1 MKAEILCI
9 GTELL
14 LGDIVNTNAAFLAQK
29 LAQMGIEVYHQT
41 VVGDNPE
48 RLKTALGEAFS
59 RCDLVLTTGGL
70 GPTYDDLTKET
81 VAQYLGR
88 EMVTTEEQLTI
99 LKNRFAALG
108 HGMTENN
115 LKQAAMPEGATVLPN
130 PNGTAPGLI
139 VEGDGKI
146 AVLMPGPPKEMQPM
160 MENSVI
166 PYLMEKSGQILLS
179 RTLHV
184 FGVGEST
191 VEYLLKD
198 LMTGSRNPTL
208 APYAKMGEVTLRITA
223 KAKDEAEANALIDPM
238 EAKVRAIL
246 DPKAIY
252 GVNVAGLQ
260 DALVKELTQRGLKI
274 ATAESC
280 TGGYISKR
288 ITEVPGSSAVLDG
301 GVVSYSNEIKEKLL
315 GVSHGTLVQHGAV
328 SRETALEMAR
338 GIRSLCGADI
348 GVSTTGIAG
357 PGGGTA
363 EKPVGLVYLC
373 VSSPWREEVFELHL
387 ARFSTTLREDIRYM
401 ASSHALYQALLTAR
415 MKP

>member
-41 VVGDNPE
+41 VVGDNPD
-48 RLKTALGEAFS
+48 RLKTALAEAFS

-81 VAQYLGR
+81 VAEYFGR
-88 EMVTTEEQLTI
+88 KMVTTEEQLAI
-99 LKNRFAALG
+99 LKKRFEALG
-108 HGMTENN
+108 HGMTDNN
-115 LKQAAMPEGATVLPN
+115 LKQAAMPEGAIVLPN

-146 AVLMPGPPKEMQPM
+146 AVLMPGPPKEMRPM
-160 MENSVI
+160 METSVV
-166 PYLMEKSGQILLS
+166 PYLMQKSGQILLS
-179 RTLHV
+179 RTLHI

-191 VEYLLKD
+191 VENLLKD
-198 LMTGSRNPTL
+198 LMVGSSNPTL

-223 KAKDEAEANALIDPM
+223 KAKDEEEANALINPM
-238 EAKVRAIL
+238 EEKVRAIL
-246 DPKAIY
+246 DPKAVY
-252 GVNVAGLQ
+252 GVNVSGLQ
-260 DALVKELTQRGLKI
+260 DALVKELAKQGLKV

-280 TGGYISKR
+280 TGGTISKR
-288 ITEVPGSSAVLDG
+288 ITEVPGSSAVFDG
-301 GVVSYSNEIKEKLL
+301 GVVGYANEIKERVL
-315 GVSHGTLVQHGAV
+315 GLSHETLAQHGAV

-338 GIRSLCGADI
+338 GVRALCQADI
-348 GVSTTGIAG
+348 GISTTGIAG
-357 PGGGTA
+357 PDGGSA
-363 EKPVGLVYLC
+363 EKPVGLVYLGI
-373 VSSPWREEVFELHL
+373 SSPWREEVFELHL

-401 ASSHALYQALLTAR
+401 ASSHALYQALRTAW

>member
-1 MKAEILCI
+1 M
-9 GTELL
+9 
-14 LGDIVNTNAAFLAQK
+14 
-29 LAQMGIEVYHQT
+29 
-41 VVGDNPE
+41 
-48 RLKTALGEAFS
+48 
-59 RCDLVLTTGGL
+59 
-70 GPTYDDLTKET
+70 
-81 VAQYLGR
+81 AQYFGR

-238 EAKVRAIL
+238 EAKVPGDSRPQGHLWGQCGRLAGRFGERAYPAG
-246 DPKAIY
+246 PKDRHS
-252 GVNVAGLQ
+252 GKLHRRLHLQ
-260 DALVKELTQRGLKI
+260 AD
-274 ATAESC
+274 
-280 TGGYISKR
+280 
-288 ITEVPGSSAVLDG
+288 
-301 GVVSYSNEIKEKLL
+301 
-315 GVSHGTLVQHGAV
+315 H
-328 SRETALEMAR
+328 
-338 GIRSLCGADI
+338 RSPRFLCGA
-348 GVSTTGIAG
+348 GRR
-357 PGGGTA
+357 GGQ
-363 EKPVGLVYLC
+363 L
-373 VSSPWREEVFELHL
+373 F
-387 ARFSTTLREDIRYM
+387 
-401 ASSHALYQALLTAR
+401 Q
-415 MKP
+415 

>member
-81 VAQYLGR
+81 VAQYFGR

-208 APYAKMGEVTLRITA
+208 AP
-223 KAKDEAEANALIDPM
+223 
-238 EAKVRAIL
+238 
-246 DPKAIY
+246 
-252 GVNVAGLQ
+252 
-260 DALVKELTQRGLKI
+260 
-274 ATAESC
+274 
-280 TGGYISKR
+280 
-288 ITEVPGSSAVLDG
+288 
-301 GVVSYSNEIKEKLL
+301 
-315 GVSHGTLVQHGAV
+315 
-328 SRETALEMAR
+328 
-338 GIRSLCGADI
+338 
-348 GVSTTGIAG
+348 
-357 PGGGTA
+357 
-363 EKPVGLVYLC
+363 
-373 VSSPWREEVFELHL
+373 
-387 ARFSTTLREDIRYM
+387 
-401 ASSHALYQALLTAR
+401 
-415 MKP
+415 